1 MSSSG
6 VDKICL
12 TYWSL
17 SQSQT
22 GVYHLIPLC
31 GFIHSLALHQVL
43 LFPSCSHVCSASN
56 ICLPTI
62 PLPPSLPFSLP
73 PPLRPNQT
81 DRQVTPS
88 ACSPANQS
96 VFFPLKKHP
105 EVSSVLHLFLCLS
118 CLRYLVP
125 LLDSCKSGNHFAL
138 AQFSDVRHGI

>member
-6 VDKICL
+6 VDIICL

-31 GFIHSLALHQVL
+31 GFIHSLALPQVL

-96 VFFPLKKHP
+96 VFFSPQKT
-105 EVSSVLHLFLCLS
+105 SRGFLRTS
-118 CLRYLVP
+118 FVP
-125 LLDSCKSGNHFAL
+125 LPQLL
-138 AQFSDVRHGI
+138 AIFGTIIRLLQEWESFCPRTVF

>member
-1 MSSSG
+1 MSSRG
-6 VDKICL
+6 VDKICS

-31 GFIHSLALHQVL
+31 GFIHSLALPQVL

-88 ACSPANQS
+88 ACSPADQS

-105 EVSSVLHLFLCLS
+105 EVYSLLVLHLFFCLS
-118 CLRYLVP
+118 CLRVQILE
-125 LLDSCKSGNHFAL
+125 SCCFPNII
-138 AQFSDVRHGI
+138 SDVRHGI

>member
-22 GVYHLIPLC
+22 GAYHLIPLC
-31 GFIHSLALHQVL
+31 GFIHSLALPQVL

-105 EVSSVLHLFLCLS
+105 EVFLRTS
-118 CLRYLVP
+118 FVP
-125 LLDSCKSGNHFAL
+125 LPQLL
-138 AQFSDVRHGI
+138 AIFGTIIRLLQEWESFCPRTVF